1 MLKIAICDDE
11 QSFINIMVK
20 LIKKTFS
27 DNIEILDTYTSPIV
41 LLNSGKSYDLLFL
54 DIDMPRLNGIEL
66 ARHYDKNNT
75 SIIFVT
81 NKEALVFEAYNSTDS
96 VGFIRK
102 GRLTEDFESVIKR
115 FNRSNQLMHFL
126 TVTINSQIYKIRL
139 SDIIY
144 IEKMVNSIIIHTTDK
159 TYTQRN
165 TLAEI
170 EEKLHS
176 HGFIRVHAG
185 YIVNLDHIL
194 RISSNEI
201 TLSDSGS
208 VPVSRNRLKY
218 VKTEFLKRS
227 AVLNE

>member
-1 MLKIAICDDE
+1 MLKIAVCDDE

-27 DNIEILDTYTSPIV
+27 DNIEILDTYTRPIV

-54 DIDMPRLNGIEL
+54 DIDMPGLNGIKL
-66 ARHYDKNNT
+66 ARHYDKSNT

-115 FNRSNQLMHFL
+115 FNRNNQLMHFL

-165 TLAEI
+165 TLAEM

-194 RISSNEI
+194 QISSNEI
-201 TLSDSGS
+201 TLSHSEL

>member
-27 DNIEILDTYTSPIV
+27 DNIEILDTYTRPIV

-54 DIDMPRLNGIEL
+54 DIDMPGLNGIKL
-66 ARHYDKNNT
+66 ARHYDKSNT

-115 FNRSNQLMHFL
+115 FNRNNQLMHFL

-201 TLSDSGS
+201 TLSHSEL

>member
-1 MLKIAICDDE
+1 MLKIAVCDDE

-41 LLNSGKSYDLLFL
+41 MLNSGKSYDLLFL
-54 DIDMPRLNGIEL
+54 DIDMPRLNGIKL
-66 ARHYDKNNT
+66 ARHYDKSNT

-201 TLSDSGS
+201 TLSHSEI